1 MVIGLCLGGCSS
13 HTDRSSQG
21 QLGQGYD
28 ALAQRRYSQAIAAA
42 DAYLSSASTGEK
54 GVAEALYLK
63 GRAIEQQ
70 LVDQPTPAAQ
80 VQAQWQQ
87 ARVLYVQAL
96 EQKPSPEL
104 DALIRAGIAN
114 VAFYQ
119 DDFQTA
125 WEQWNAALPALD
137 RPDVQEWVLYKM
149 GQCQQRMGR
158 FEEADRTFAAV
169 QEKFPSGQAA
179 AKAKERQGARAFFV
193 QLATFS
199 SAAGA
204 DRASADLRRQ
214 GVQPQRISDA
224 QGRQVIRVGPLP
236 SYAQAKAVKQRQAAT
251 YPDALIIP

>member
-1 MVIGLCLGGCSS
+1 MRGCSS
-13 HTDRSSQG
+13 RADRLSQG

-28 ALAQRRYSQAIAAA
+28 ALAQRQYSQAIAAA
-42 DAYLSSASTGEK
+42 DAYLSTAGTGDK

-104 DALIRAGIAN
+104 EALIRAGIAN

-125 WEQWNAALPALD
+125 LEQWNAASAGLKQ
-137 RPDVQEWVLYKM
+137 PDAQEWVLYRM
-149 GQCQQRMGR
+149 GQCQQRTGR
-158 FEEADRTFAAV
+158 FEEADRTYAAV
-169 QEKFPSGQAA
+169 QERYPGGQAA
-179 AKAKERQGARAFFV
+179 AKAKERQGARAFYV

-199 SAAGA
+199 SPASA
-204 DRASADLRRQ
+204 DRASAELKRQ
-214 GVQPQRISDA
+214 GIQPQRISDA

-236 SYAQAKAVKQRQAAT
+236 TYAQAKAVKQRQAAT